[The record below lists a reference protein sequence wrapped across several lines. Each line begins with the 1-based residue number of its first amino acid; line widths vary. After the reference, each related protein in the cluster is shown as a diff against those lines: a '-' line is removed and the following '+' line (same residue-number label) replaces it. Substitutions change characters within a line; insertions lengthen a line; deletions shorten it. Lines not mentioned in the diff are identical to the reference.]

1 MPVVNNPILRTM
13 PYLNEST
20 EKDTERD
27 NADHVSQRVNQGH
40 GDFSPPDE
48 EGGLSA
54 GGGNDLLFAFI
65 HEAHLR
71 EAREFRLKGYN
82 SQVPEVNTG
91 LLMQLRD
98 ALATAKSRLCLQA
111 SVGEPLGS
119 LWLLD
124 QTGKIECLTGKLSE
138 DVIKDWVKRELS
150 GKSSGE
156 AAETELSS
164 RRTAQ
169 SLARRL
175 ESTLQTL
182 IDVVHTLCAIDNNS
196 TLKKRHDMLVDE
208 LTGAI
213 SAGDRSRVIRALGR
227 MTTESS
233 GHAAWTSLMETRA
246 AAWEADKP
254 ATVHAMIKISRHEA
268 EKASKKARDLQGA
281 SQAFFSRVA
290 AYLQSL
296 SSDLAKASINASQ
309 GASSP
314 VMPLVNNDEAA
325 TPLSRSN
332 SFVQQ
337 IRSSIDKKKLQVQT
351 AVAVVKVHAHRLVR
365 ITQHGHLTAT
375 PTKLHERVVADSIIR
390 SILWQWQQPAVKIQC
405 ISAALLSKVRELKK
419 IEGILAC
426 CAAAD
431 DRESELKIRNI
442 TVSHPGNDDLDVQVR
457 EWVKDSI
464 LQETTENQLAT
475 KVATLERLL
484 GGDIASARNLV
495 SRLGI
500 TGESIQNMLRRQRFA
515 VLKMIVERLPV
526 DAPSLKAVD
535 PLLPEMT
542 RNLTASIAA
551 LDKALHAAEYPVRDF
566 SAAKMHAGCAQL
578 LATKVRESLSA
589 ESARL
594 TGRPLDEHSRGS
606 RLAKHWA
613 NLANTH
619 NQDYFPPPDAERVF
633 ISLKKKGLWE
643 GSLSTGDPSG
653 YLFATRL
660 AGELE
665 NAGNNE
671 LRLPMSPEQYAA
683 LEKGLVEYIVKWGQK
698 RISRGVTRI
707 VIELSF
713 EQALDTVSFNAS
725 SLFRLPYKVLKASI
739 KIPYNVNK
747 INNYIMPGHDKPYK
761 AIYGLLGKKLQQ
773 LGFNLLT
780 APVPGVIKLAV
791 GSGVAAGTALH
802 NLHAEEKEKTFSAV
816 YHRVAE
822 GKQSNKIKMSSVGR
836 GIFDSVLDTA
846 TAAAF
851 RGTRGVWVSGS
862 SENKFIPHD
871 ASVSEYAGESK
882 QETAALA
889 QRREMVAENDNPA
902 WGNAAPNERA
912 ALPVSHLSALQQPVD
927 VEPFSDEHESDS
939 AQPRVRRKRTVA
951 GMAPPQLPQ
960 RYNHLLQSGDF
971 DRNIRYQNFSNEQ
984 KKQTYLHG
992 IQFVLLQ
999 IENDGRFPQ
1008 KIRNDAYLAR
1018 IGARILV
1025 PVDIKGYKL
1034 NNTIFLPDSR
1044 GAKSGVLICL
1054 DSELPYY
1061 YIKEGQDLLE
1071 NIKLAMPYNADKR
1084 EKHMFNFHYRTYP
1097 GSAIDLLYS
1106 VRLGGVSYKTYFN
1119 YRNPDPMDITRLSAN
1134 LANTMEADYKL
1145 KRQSITNKLLM
1156 SRAIAGAHIPDPG
1169 VSATEARYPLELTW
1183 DNLTPAEY
1191 LRSFSRPF
1199 STLSGEMQ
1207 LVSSSIKGETVQ
1219 ETELH
1224 VHQAEYI
1231 GSWVDATVGAG
1242 ISFTPAGWIFNTAQ
1256 SAADIAADLT
1266 EGKDPDPL
1274 AVAGLVVGCLPGGR
1288 IAAKVGKLTRIG
1300 GSAVK
1305 YGVMLGN
1312 KAVDLVIVGRSV
1324 KTALDSGEPL
1334 AIYQAFLASGMS
1346 VKNSYDMAKNISSQL
1361 KLTIRM
1367 EDSASLEELEALQN
1381 DFSGYYTTPP
1391 VMRTFRVGTTEM
1403 LGIVMNG
1410 EIEIYNENRHT
1421 WEKGSKLHLLAYRL
1435 QNAGGGRRLPRLFK
1449 NRIVIGEYTFKR
1461 IQYNQDKFNKMMRIA
1476 KLYTES
1482 SNSTARMAKIKQNYR
1497 AGEEMSHA
1505 PQYDRYNSLSLDE
1518 KCSLFNKTDTDA
1530 ITRGV
1535 LAGKINEYIMNIN
1548 LYEKAEAA
1556 ENWKLSAND
1565 TTEVVLVPQ
1574 NIFLK
1579 GRAGECLP
1587 ESILMGWALESGQ
1600 DKKLAKKLMD
1610 IYSSNN
1616 VANNPLYKSLIELHA
1631 NGNASKFNI
1640 AAISDVK
1647 ISTLSEVESRLFPR
1661 ENSAV
1666 RVDIPGHTVLISK
1679 VSKEGKVKYV
1689 FYDPNYGL
1697 AYFCEYKN
1705 MIAFF
1710 KNKISEYKKTDN
1722 LTKFYHL
1729 DYSRLIETKITGK
1742 NLDEII
1748 NGDIPQL
1755 YKQESINLGG
1765 ASLHE
1770 GIYRMPRDKNYI
1782 KVNDDIYQVEWNQT
1796 MNTWRVLD
1804 PANAGRSQVTVPVK
1818 RDANGEWFR
1827 HSDSGLIGG
1836 GILDEIKNKWFSS
1849 KSSQYFTKV
1858 VEFEA
1863 NKWPPE
1869 PINKD
1874 IHMVWVGTKN
1884 MSEKNIGLS
1893 IQTAQKNPDYNTTI
1907 IYDSGIPGYESA
1919 AIFMAEKLRG
1929 SNVMLV
1935 DIRNKNYFYQLQ
1947 QEPSFSYYE
1956 RAISDK
1962 KYAQASDILRLLVLK
1977 YEGGIYK
1984 DIDDVQVK
1992 GFGSLTFPKGI
2003 GVMNEYAPETGKA
2016 SAFPNTPIA
2025 ATKNNSVINRALELA
2040 VENYRRSETNVLK
2053 LAGPEVFS
2061 EALYLEILGMRPQA
2075 LNEQLEHFELAK
2087 RQALGMPLVKP
2098 KNFADEQLT
2107 LQEKSI
2113 ISRPYKAIRGL
2124 SGYVDNGADHSWATE
2139 MPDTSTYGSIH
2150 SETPIA
2156 FELSNFKHASM
2167 KFAHQQAARSQV
2179 DSAHEPYQSAFNSLP
2194 ESQDITLQ
2202 QVKR

>member
-1 MPVVNNPILRTM
+1 MALPMPVVNNPILRMM

-20 EKDTERD
+20 EKETLSKETESD
-27 NADHVSQRVNQGH
+27 NADQIFPRVSQGCA
-40 GDFSPPDE
+40 GLLPPD
-48 EGGLSA
+48 GGDSLSA
-54 GGGNDLLFAFI
+54 GGGNERLFAFI
-65 HEAHLR
+65 REVHLQ
-71 EAREFRLKGYN
+71 EAREFRLRGYN
-82 SQVPEVNTG
+82 SQVPEVDAG

-111 SVGEPLGS
+111 SVGGPLDS

-124 QTGKIECLTGKLSE
+124 QTGKIERLTGKLSD
-138 DVIKDWVKRELS
+138 DVIKSWVKHELS

-164 RRTAQ
+164 RRKAQ

-182 IDVVHTLCAIDNNS
+182 IRVVHTLCAIDNNS
-196 TLKKRHDMLVDE
+196 TMKKRHDMLVDE
-208 LTGAI
+208 LTSAI
-213 SAGDRSRVIRALGR
+213 SSVDRSKVIQALGR
-227 MTTESS
+227 MTTENS
-233 GHAAWTSLMETRA
+233 GHAAWTFLMETRA
-246 AAWEADKP
+246 SAWKDGKP
-254 ATVHAMIKISRHEA
+254 ATVYAMIEISRHEA

-281 SQAFFSRVA
+281 AQAFFSHVA
-290 AYLQSL
+290 AYLHSL
-296 SSDLAKASINASQ
+296 SSDLAKTSINASQ

-314 VMPLVNNDEAA
+314 IIPLVNNNDEAA
-325 TPLSRSN
+325 APLSRSN
-332 SFVQQ
+332 SFIQQ
-337 IRSSIDKKKLQVQT
+337 IRSDIDNKKLQVQI
-351 AVAVVKVHAHRLVR
+351 AVAGVKVLTHRLVR
-365 ITQHGHLTAT
+365 ITQHGHPTGT
-375 PTKLHERVVADSIIR
+375 PTKVPERVVADSIIR
-390 SILWQWQQPAVKIQC
+390 SILWQWQQPAVKIQYV
-405 ISAALLSKVRELKK
+405 SAALLSKVCELKK
-419 IEGILAC
+419 IEGILAS

-431 DRESELKIRNI
+431 DRGSEQKIRNTI
-442 TVSHPGNDDLDVQVR
+442 ASHPGEDDMDAQVR
-457 EWVKDSI
+457 EWVSDSI
-464 LQETTENQLAT
+464 EQGTPENQLAI

-495 SRLGI
+495 RRLGI
-500 TGESIQNMLRRQRFA
+500 TEESIQNMLRRQRFA
-515 VLKMIVERLPV
+515 VLKMIVERLPAV
-526 DAPSLKAVD
+526 APSMKAVD
-535 PLLPEMT
+535 PLLPKMAE
-542 RNLTASIAA
+542 NLTASIAA
-551 LDKALHAAEYPVRDF
+551 LDKALHAAEYPAHDF
-566 SAAKMHAGCAQL
+566 AAAKKQAGRAQL
-578 LATKVRESLSA
+578 LATKIKESLSA

-594 TGRPLDEHSRGS
+594 TGKPLDEHSRGS

-613 NLANTH
+613 NLAKEH
-619 NQDYFPPPDAERVF
+619 NQDNYPPPDAERVF
-633 ISLKKKGLWE
+633 MSLRKNELWE
-643 GSLSTGDPSG
+643 GSLSSGDPSG
-653 YLFATRL
+653 FLFATRL

-665 NAGNNE
+665 NAGNDE

-707 VIELSF
+707 IIELSF

-725 SLFRLPYKVLKASI
+725 SLFRLPYKVMMASI
-739 KIPYNVNK
+739 KIPYDVNK
-747 INNYIMPGHDKPYK
+747 VSNYVMPGHDKPYK

-780 APVPGVIKLAV
+780 APVPGVVKLAV
-791 GSGVAAGTALH
+791 GSGVTAGTALH
-802 NLHAEEKEKTFSAV
+802 NLHAGNREKTFNAV
-816 YHRVAE
+816 YQRVAE
-822 GKQSNKIKMSSVGR
+822 GKQSKKIKMSSVGR

-851 RGTRGVWVSGS
+851 KGAGSVWRSGISGNNIISHRVS
-862 SENKFIPHD
+862 F
-871 ASVSEYAGESK
+871 SEYAADGREEK
-882 QETAALA
+882 LPQT
-889 QRREMVAENDNPA
+889 QRREMVAKNDKPVWVNGA
-902 WGNAAPNERA
+902 KNEREA
-912 ALPVSHLSALQQPVD
+912 VPVNYLSPLQQLTD
-927 VEPFSDEHESDS
+927 VKPFSDEHESDS
-939 AQPRVRRKRTVA
+939 AQPRVRHKRTVA
-951 GMAPPQLPQ
+951 DMAPPPPPQ
-960 RYNHLLQSGDF
+960 RYNHILRSGDFNF

-999 IENDGRFPQ
+999 IENDRRFSQ
-1008 KIRNDAYLAR
+1008 KIRSDAYLAR
-1018 IGARILV
+1018 IGAKILV

-1034 NNTIFLPDSR
+1034 NNTLFLPDSH
-1044 GAKSGVLICL
+1044 GAKSGMLIRL

-1071 NIKLAMPYNADKR
+1071 NIKWAMPYNADKR
-1084 EKHMFNFHYRTYP
+1084 EEHMFNFHYRTYP
-1097 GSAIDLLYS
+1097 GSANDLLYS
-1106 VRLGGVSYKTYFN
+1106 VRVGGVSYKTYFN
-1119 YRNPDPMDITRLSAN
+1119 YKNPDSMDIASLSAK

-1145 KRQSITNKLLM
+1145 KGQSITNKLLM

-1169 VSATEARYPLELTW
+1169 VCATEARYQLELTW

-1199 STLSGEMQ
+1199 ATLSGEMQ

-1242 ISFTPAGWIFNTAQ
+1242 ISFTPAGWVFSTAQ

-1274 AVAGLVVGCLPGGR
+1274 AVAGLVVGCIPGGR
-1288 IAAKVGKLTRIG
+1288 IAAKVGKFTRIG
-1300 GSAVK
+1300 GRTVK
-1305 YGVMLGN
+1305 YAVMLGD
-1312 KAVDLVIVGRSV
+1312 KAVDLAIVGKSI
-1324 KTALDSGEPL
+1324 KTALDTGEPL
-1334 AIYQAFLASGMS
+1334 AIYQAFLACGMS
-1346 VKNSYDMAKNISSQL
+1346 VKNSYDMSKNISSQL
-1361 KLTIRM
+1361 KISIRM

-1381 DFSGYYTTPP
+1381 DLPGYSTTPP
-1391 VMRTFRVGTTEM
+1391 VIRTFRVGTTEM
-1403 LGIVMNG
+1403 LGIAMNG
-1410 EIEIYNENRHT
+1410 EIEIYNEDRHT

-1435 QNAGGGRRLPRLFK
+1435 QNAGGGRRLLRLFS
-1449 NRIVIGEYTFKR
+1449 NEIVIGEYTFKR
-1461 IQYNQDKFNKMMRIA
+1461 TQFNQDKFNKMMRIA
-1476 KLYTES
+1476 KTYTVS
-1482 SNSTARMAKIKQNYR
+1482 SNNTARMAKLQQNYR

-1505 PQYDRYNSLSLDE
+1505 PQYIHYNSLSLDE
-1518 KCSLFNKTDTDA
+1518 QINLFNKADTDA

-1535 LAGKINEYIMNIN
+1535 LAGKINEHITSIN

-1556 ENWKLSAND
+1556 GDWKMSANKA
-1565 TTEVVLVPQ
+1565 TEVVLVPQ

-1579 GRAGECLP
+1579 GRTSECLP
-1587 ESILMGWALESGQ
+1587 ESVLMGWALESGQ
-1600 DKKLAKKLMD
+1600 EKKLAKKLMG

-1616 VANNPLYKSLIELHA
+1616 VANNPLYKSLVGLHA
-1631 NGNASKFNI
+1631 NGSVSKFNA

-1647 ISTLSEVESRLFPR
+1647 ISTLSDAESKLLPT
-1661 ENSAV
+1661 ENSSV
-1666 RVDIPGHTVLISK
+1666 RVDIPEHTMLISK
-1679 VSKEGKVKYV
+1679 VNKEGNVKYV

-1697 AYFCEYKN
+1697 AYFDKYTYMIGFLKKKIEDYKTTVV
-1705 MIAFF
+1705 
-1710 KNKISEYKKTDN
+1710 S
-1722 LTKFYHL
+1722 TKFYHL
-1729 DYSRLIETKITGK
+1729 DYSRLTEIKITGR

-1748 NGDIPQL
+1748 NGEIPQL
-1755 YKQESINLGG
+1755 YKQKNINLGG
-1765 ASLHE
+1765 GAPHE
-1770 GIYRMPRDKNYI
+1770 GVYRMPGDKNYI

-1796 MNTWRVLD
+1796 MNAWRVFD
-1804 PANAGRSQVTVPVK
+1804 PANTSDSRVTVPVK
-1818 RDANGEWFR
+1818 IDANGEWFR
-1827 HSDSGLIGG
+1827 HSDNGLMGG
-1836 GILDEIKNKWFSS
+1836 RILDEIENKCFSS
-1849 KSSQYFTKV
+1849 KGLQYFTKV
-1858 VEFEA
+1858 IEFEA

-1874 IHMVWVGTKN
+1874 IHMIWVGTKN

-1893 IQTAQKNPDYNTTI
+1893 IQTAQKNPDYNTNI

-1935 DIRNKNYFYQLQ
+1935 DFRNKNYFHQLQ
-1947 QEPSFSYYE
+1947 HEPSFFYYE

-2003 GVMNEYAPETGKA
+2003 GVMNEYAPERGKA
-2016 SAFPNTPIA
+2016 TAFPNTPIA

-2040 VENYRRSETNVLK
+2040 VQNYRRGETNVLK

-2061 EALYLEILGMRPQA
+2061 EALYLEILGMRPQV

-2087 RQALGMPLVKP
+2087 RQALGMVLEKP

-2113 ISRPYKAIRGL
+2113 ISQPYKAIRGL
-2124 SGYVDNGADHSWATE
+2124 SGYVDNGADHSWATD
-2139 MPDTSTYGSIH
+2139 MPNTSTYRSMHLEISIAY
-2150 SETPIA
+2150 EPTI
-2156 FELSNFKHASM
+2156 FK
-2167 KFAHQQAARSQV
+2167 QALTEFV
-2179 DSAHEPYQSAFNSLP
+2179 N
-2194 ESQDITLQ
+2194 
-2202 QVKR
+2202 